1 MQHLVL
7 LTDLAFKQT
16 AHIPIGKHP
25 FMRTVADLSTQT
37 VLDFR
42 QQESALTGS
51 A

>member
-1 MQHLVL
+1 MDYVRAGDQ
-7 LTDLAFKQT
+7 QT
-16 AHIPIGKHP
+16 ARIPIGSHP
-25 FMRTVADLSTQT
+25 FMRTFADLSTQT